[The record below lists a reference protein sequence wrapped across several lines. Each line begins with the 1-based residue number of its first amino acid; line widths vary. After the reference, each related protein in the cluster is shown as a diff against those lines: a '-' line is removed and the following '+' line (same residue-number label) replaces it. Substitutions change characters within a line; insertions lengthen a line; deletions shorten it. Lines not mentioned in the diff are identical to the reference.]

1 MFGRRPHAQRRR
13 RWFAA
18 TACVLWLLGV
28 EVLPDLHLAFHA
40 DDHTHGPDGTIVH
53 VGAHH
58 DHAAAHARHGH
69 GHGREHGHDHGHRHD
84 HGHDHG
90 HGVPEALAALPAD
103 APPADDP
110 LAPFHE
116 DPAHALATGETA
128 PAAPAALVWRD
139 AEAAHDRGAAS
150 ESHHS
155 HRPHRDRGD
164 RTLDHAPSPHSAAGV
179 AHHAIALHRPPPPL
193 LEPLPVLRAAWRL
206 EHAPDSALHETLRA
220 RPNARGP
227 PATA

>member
-40 DDHTHGPDGTIVH
+40 DDHTHGADGTIVR
-53 VGAHH
+53 VGAHGGDADH
-58 DHAAAHARHGH
+58 DRDHTAAHAERGHGHEHGH
-69 GHGREHGHDHGHRHD
+69 GHGHGHDHGH
-84 HGHDHG
+84 G
-90 HGVPEALAALPAD
+90 GVPEALAALPAD
-103 APPADDP
+103 APLALAPLADDP
-110 LAPFHE
+110 LADAPL
-116 DPAHALATGETA
+116 ALAPHAGEPLA
-128 PAAPAALVWRD
+128 PPHD
-139 AEAAHDRGAAS
+139 EAARDHGAAAG
-150 ESHHS
+150 SHHS

-164 RTLDHAPSPHSAAGV
+164 RTLDHAPSAHTAAGV

-206 EHAPDSALHETLRA
+206 DHAPDSAIHDALRA